1 MKLRSMENAINTSL
15 DLLTQAELKEACIP
29 MSVFSGPCNSDA
41 AEAVV
46 ESCSIP
52 VTLPDSILRS
62 LKNRSLFEQ
71 PSPRIYQMYPLIQVF
86 AKKIGSVEYPH
97 LVAAGEKRPVL
108 TLCLAWLKIPT
119 GTGVRTVAE
128 SQWSI

>member
-1 MKLRSMENAINTSL
+1 MENAIKTSL

-29 MSVFSGPCNSDA
+29 MSVLSGPCNSDA

-62 LKNRSLFEQ
+62 LKNRSLLEQ
-71 PSPRIYQMYPLIQVF
+71 PSPRMYQMHPLIQAF
-86 AKKIGSVEYPH
+86 AKKIGAVEYPH
-97 LVAAGEKRPVL
+97 LVAAGENRPVL
-108 TLCLAWLKIPT
+108 TSCLAWLKILT
-119 GTGVRTVAE
+119 GAGVRTVAE
-128 SQWSI
+128 SHWSI